1 MTRKDYI
8 ATASILNALGR
19 KIEAHTVERK
29 AFIEAVESFC
39 DLFALDNPRFDEDRF
54 RKAIEEVR

>member
-8 ATASILNALGR
+8 ATANILNALGR

-29 AFIEAVESFC
+29 AFIEAVDRFC
-39 DLFALDNPRFDEDRF
+39 DLFALDNPRFNEDRF
-54 RKAIEEVR
+54 REAVDRA